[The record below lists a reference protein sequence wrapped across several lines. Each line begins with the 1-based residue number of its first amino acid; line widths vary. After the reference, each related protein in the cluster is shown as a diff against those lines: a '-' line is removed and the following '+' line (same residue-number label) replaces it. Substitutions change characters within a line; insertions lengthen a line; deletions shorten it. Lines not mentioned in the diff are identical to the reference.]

1 MQQQGLM
8 PPEEESDSDAESEVE
23 TVGDSRSV
31 GHLVSKLARETD
43 ERIDSVQ
50 ITLSDVEDHVIQLGK
65 LDEKIDG
72 VEQGLKSQLEAIMAM
87 IKKLQQSG
95 GGGGG
100 GGVGGAMVAVGGGA
114 EEEPEPEPEEDMEDL
129 SVWLGHV
136 GLGAEQHEAN
146 FREHGFENTT
156 DLVECGL
163 SEDDLKELGLEKIRL
178 RKAVKAAIEDERAAR
193 GLPSSWDWA
202 AAGSDEEV
210 FRQGPSPERGR
221 PRTADGLVY
230 PTGGGGG
237 GSAGDLNL
245 AEYKQL
251 AMAAEQRIAARG
263 RANLRGEAPR
273 ALSPDERRKARSMF
287 GRGRQASA
295 GQMAVPDPRQ
305 QPGRRSTSP
314 LVPR

>member
-1 MQQQGLM
+1 
-8 PPEEESDSDAESEVE
+8 
-23 TVGDSRSV
+23 
-31 GHLVSKLARETD
+31 
-43 ERIDSVQ
+43 
-50 ITLSDVEDHVIQLGK
+50 
-65 LDEKIDG
+65 
-72 VEQGLKSQLEAIMAM
+72 MAM

-95 GGGGG
+95 VGGGGG
-100 GGVGGAMVAVGGGA
+100 GGGGAMVAVGGGA

-221 PRTADGLVY
+221 PRT
-230 PTGGGGG
+230 
-237 GSAGDLNL
+237 
-245 AEYKQL
+245 
-251 AMAAEQRIAARG
+251 
-263 RANLRGEAPR
+263 
-273 ALSPDERRKARSMF
+273 
-287 GRGRQASA
+287 
-295 GQMAVPDPRQ
+295 GQ
-305 QPGRRSTSP
+305 
-314 LVPR
+314 